1 MPLPLPAMPTPV
13 LENAKALSEELN
25 VPIPAPSQFSEP
37 LMKPGEWIFSPAILQ
52 PSPTPSPALSLPP
65 TLRNLI
71 NRGDV
76 ERVEGLFVGLRRIA
90 FETIDRSGLGRAERD
105 PVLRR

>member
-1 MPLPLPAMPTPV
+1 MDILASNP
-13 LENAKALSEELN
+13 
-25 VPIPAPSQFSEP
+25 
-37 LMKPGEWIFSPAILQ
+37 PAIADSVAG
-52 PSPTPSPALSLPP
+52 PFTHP